1 MSALNGIL
9 IHAWSSLQASFNLLW
24 SKLSPVLLPLL
35 LILIFLAIGLWVAG
49 FIGDK
54 LVSVIKKSKVDTLLD
69 KILAP
74 TLKLTGTKINA
85 SSVITGTVKWFLI
98 ALIVIA
104 ALDMADMSRVID
116 FFNQVVAYL
125 PNVFVAA
132 LIIIVGSLLANLA
145 GTIVKFVAG
154 DGNSNLVGTAKVAVS
169 VLAFIAALS
178 QLVTPIAASFN
189 QFIGQLGISRLQTDV
204 LVIGVIALVL
214 LGSKNALIK
223 TVEHFYKS

>member
-1 MSALNGIL
+1 MNAFNGIL
-9 IHAWSSLQASFNLLW
+9 THVVGSLHTSFNLLW

-35 LILIFLAIGLWVAG
+35 LILVFLAVGLWVAG
-49 FIGDK
+49 FVSDK
-54 LVSVIKKSKVDTLLD
+54 LVSIIKKSKVDTLLD

-85 SSVITGTVKWFLI
+85 SSVITGTIRWFLI

-104 ALDMADMSRVID
+104 ALDLADLSNVID
-116 FFNQVVAYL
+116 FFNQVIAYL
-125 PNVFVAA
+125 PNVFIAA
-132 LIIIVGSLLANLA
+132 LIIIVGSLLGNLA

-154 DGNSNLVGTAKVAVS
+154 NGNSNLVGTAKVSVS

-178 QLVTPIAASFN
+178 QLLTPIAASFN